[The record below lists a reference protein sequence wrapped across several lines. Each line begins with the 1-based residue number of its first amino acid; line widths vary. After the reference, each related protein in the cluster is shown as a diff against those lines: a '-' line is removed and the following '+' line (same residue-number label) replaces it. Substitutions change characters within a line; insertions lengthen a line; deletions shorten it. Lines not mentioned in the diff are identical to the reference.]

1 MQEGHGASSGEA
13 GMEMLMT
20 EEVGRD
26 DLEVEVSPE
35 AG

>member
-20 EEVGRD
+20 EVGRD